1 MLKFSYVLKNLLQEK
16 GITQETLAKEFFT
29 TQQTVSRWLNGINE
43 PDFTTLNKLADYLG
57 CSVDYLLGR
66 EDDYG
71 IINNST
77 NNLTKMQLDLLSSFD
92 ILSTDDQNKVL
103 GFIKGLENK

>member
-1 MLKFSYVLKNLLQEK
+1 MIKFSSILKNLLQER
-16 GITQETLAKEFFT
+16 GITQEALAKEFYT

-71 IINNST
+71 IVNSKT
-77 NNLTKMQLDLLSSFD
+77 NNLTKTQLNLLSSFD

>member
-57 CSVDYLLGR
+57 CTVDELLDKIEEFKEEGCTLF
-66 EDDYG
+66 
-71 IINNST
+71 S
-77 NNLTKMQLDLLSSFD
+77 
-92 ILSTDDQNKVL
+92 
-103 GFIKGLENK
+103 